1 MHNSLWTPDFWHV
14 CDVNLPFVDQTYDS
28 KTETMVNICLG
39 YFQPRV
45 GHSNF
50 RVISTFSQ
58 HSRWNFRRMSSNGS
72 FIYYVSIF
80 LDSFWPTHYVSINT
94 VLNDSKNGHFL
105 NPPTQSICWRNVWI
119 INLMA
124 PLPHNRGPKHGQ
136 SYWQKSSWFEPGI
149 IQISFF
155 LQNLK

>member
-72 FIYYVSIF
+72 SIYYVSIF

-94 VLNDSKNGHFL
+94 VLGLFFSGDIMVYDFLHFEFF
-105 NPPTQSICWRNVWI
+105 QVQYKHYCWKHYLERLRRNFYI
-119 INLMA
+119 
-124 PLPHNRGPKHGQ
+124 
-136 SYWQKSSWFEPGI
+136 
-149 IQISFF
+149 FF
-155 LQNLK
+155 YGSH